1 MRKLNVLVLIV
12 ACAAFAPPLAQ
23 AQPMQNANT
32 ALFDRLCADHGESSR
47 HARFVDWLAHRLEL
61 NDAQKASFK
70 EFQDARTQSLSD
82 SKAKLCASKP
92 DLSSFE
98 GQLVFGQAF
107 LEARLDAVK
116 AENPKLIAF
125 YNSLDERQK
134 RIFDEIRAHSHR
146 R

>member
-1 MRKLNVLVLIV
+1 MRKLNISVLIV
-12 ACAAFAPPLAQ
+12 ACAAMASSLAQ
-23 AQPMQNANT
+23 AQPMRDAST
-32 ALFDRLCADHGESSR
+32 ALFDRLCADHGEASR
-47 HARFVDWLAHRLEL
+47 HAKFADWLVQRLEL

-70 EFQDARTQSLSD
+70 DFQDARAQSLSD

-98 GQLVFGQAF
+98 ARLVFGQTF
-107 LEARLDAVK
+107 LEARLDALK
-116 AENPKLIAF
+116 AENPKLIVF

>member
-1 MRKLNVLVLIV
+1 
-12 ACAAFAPPLAQ
+12 
-23 AQPMQNANT
+23 
-32 ALFDRLCADHGESSR
+32 
-47 HARFVDWLAHRLEL
+47 VDWLVHRLEL

-98 GQLVFGQAF
+98 GRLVFGQAF